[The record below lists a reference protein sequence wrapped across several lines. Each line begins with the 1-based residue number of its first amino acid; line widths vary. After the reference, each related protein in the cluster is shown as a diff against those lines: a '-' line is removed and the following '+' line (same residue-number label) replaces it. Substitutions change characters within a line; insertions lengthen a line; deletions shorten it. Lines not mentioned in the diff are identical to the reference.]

1 MFKTWS
7 TETVLNPV
15 WMYNSPYAIF
25 LKKKLNLVPNKNGQM
40 LPSGSSWDGCKD
52 KCETTGCVDQRYAE
66 MRTANLKQV
75 SSFSIVSS
83 THQKNFFLLLKVLQN
98 HDITDYNWKKGALS
112 FMRAH
117 YCTLVSFLLYI
128 TRAGDTLILILQVRQ
143 EQDTGNITIRNLVA
157 AYQKY
162 HSRWIERALTQ
173 HLEPQQSS

>member
-75 SSFSIVSS
+75 SSFSSVSS
-83 THQKNFFLLLKVLQN
+83 THQKNFF
-98 HDITDYNWKKGALS
+98 TA
-112 FMRAH
+112 
-117 YCTLVSFLLYI
+117 
-128 TRAGDTLILILQVRQ
+128 
-143 EQDTGNITIRNLVA
+143 
-157 AYQKY
+157 
-162 HSRWIERALTQ
+162 
-173 HLEPQQSS
+173 